1 MLQSNKDRAWSSPI
15 VGWFVTTNT
24 LLRQSCHGWQVWKYS
39 DWVGSTLLTVDA
51 RYAGSKATTLL
62 ALYGG
67 FTVAKKK
74 ATKKKVVKKKTAK
87 KKTAEKKTA
96 EKKTAKKKATKK
108 KAKKKKAKK

>member
-1 MLQSNKDRAWSSPI
+1 MLQSNKDRAWSSSPI
-15 VGWFVTTNT
+15 VDWFVAANK
-24 LLRQSCHGWQVWKYS
+24 LLRRACHGWQVWKDS

-74 ATKKKVVKKKTAK
+74 ATKKKVVKKKTAEKKTAK
-87 KKTAEKKTA
+87 KKTAEKKATK
-96 EKKTAKKKATKK
+96 KKTKKK
-108 KAKKKKAKK
+108 KAKKKRE